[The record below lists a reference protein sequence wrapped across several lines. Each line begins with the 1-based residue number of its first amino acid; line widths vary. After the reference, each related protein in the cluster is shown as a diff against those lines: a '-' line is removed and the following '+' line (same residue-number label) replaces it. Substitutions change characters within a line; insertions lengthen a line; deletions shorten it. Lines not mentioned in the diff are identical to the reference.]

1 MDLISMLTGGGIMLI
16 GAVSGYVLGTLR
28 RVIPSRDTTPK
39 AVCSCTHGLGTH
51 DEVHG
56 KCHGQVLRRNMR
68 SKNGV
73 YIGDQWV
80 DCSCR
85 HYDGPQP
92 IERYLATPTLPPREG
107 G

>member
-1 MDLISMLTGGGIMLI
+1 MDPLSMLI
-16 GAVSGYVLGTLR
+16 GAAILLIGIASGFALSRVLS
-28 RVIPSRDTTPK
+28 PSARAETPR
-39 AVCSCTHGLGTH
+39 AICSCTHGLGQH

-68 SKNGV
+68 TGSGAW
-73 YIGDQWV
+73 IGDQWV
-80 DCSCR
+80 NCTCR

-92 IERYLATPTLPPREG
+92 IEKYLATPTLPPRDG